1 MISAERDAY
10 FPFRCRVKLNKKMP
24 GTKTPYIR
32 ILIIDDDE
40 DDFFITSEYLKQIQE
55 YQLQIDWCYRYNDSI
70 THLHQRGYDMYF
82 VDYRLGAKTG
92 LDFLKEAVQTGC
104 EEPIVLLTGKG
115 NKNIDIE
122 AMQMGAT
129 DYLIKTELTTD
140 KLERCIRYSLE
151 RTAYLKALRANEKKY
166 RNIFELSKD
175 AVFTADRS
183 LKFRDMNQ
191 ATSVLLGYQRD
202 ELVNM
207 AIYDLIE
214 NVTDRKLLEK
224 MMYEEG
230 EANDLE
236 LDFKTKSGERK
247 TCIFSIT
254 ASADESGSY
263 YQGLL
268 HDITNLKRAE
278 KANLLIEKLGATGR
292 LVRTLA
298 HEVRNPLNNINM
310 SVEQL
315 LQTANENNG
324 EESPV
329 FLDIIQRN
337 SKRIG
342 DIITELLDTS
352 RPSDLVFD
360 TFTLQSIMDESIAE
374 SLDRITLQHVNMKIR
389 YADEPCYVMANKEK
403 LRIAF
408 LNIIIN
414 AVEAVVSETGEISIS
429 IDAAKDHHIVTIKD
443 NGCGIPEEN
452 ISRLF
457 EPYFTSKRNGMGLGL
472 AATLNILQSHKATI
486 DVTSSVKQGTTFAIT
501 FRAV

>member
-1 MISAERDAY
+1 
-10 FPFRCRVKLNKKMP
+10 MP
-24 GTKTPYIR
+24 PVNRTVN
-32 ILIIDDDE
+32 ILIVDDDE
-40 DDFFITSEYLKQIQE
+40 DDFFITSEYMKEIQE
-55 YQLQIDWCYRYNDSI
+55 YAIKTDWAFRFNDAVQLMQ
-70 THLHQRGYDMYF
+70 QRAYDLYF

-92 LDFLKEAVQTGC
+92 LDFLKEAVRLGC

-115 NKNIDIE
+115 NKDVDIE

-129 DYLIKTELTTD
+129 DYLIKTELTAD

-151 RTAYLKALRANEKKY
+151 RTEYLKALRANERKY

-175 AVFTADRS
+175 AVFIADEG
-183 LKFRDMNQ
+183 LVFQDVNQ
-191 ATSVLLGYQRD
+191 ATSELFGYDKKQM
-202 ELVNM
+202 LTLSV
-207 AIYDLIE
+207 YDLIPE
-214 NVTDRKLLEK
+214 EPVKKMLNVILQED
-224 MMYEEG
+224 G
-230 EANDLE
+230 EINDLE
-236 LDFKTKSGERK
+236 VEVKTSSGDRK
-247 TCIFSIT
+247 TCIFSV
-254 ASADESGSY
+254 SATPEATGHIR

-268 HDITNLKRAE
+268 HDITNIRKAE
-278 KANLLIEKLGATGR
+278 KANLMVEKLGATGR

-315 LQTANENNG
+315 VGTDTSTEDAPL
-324 EESPV
+324 

-352 RPSDLVFD
+352 RPTDLVFD
-360 TFTLQSIMDESIAE
+360 RCPLQTVMEEALNEAI
-374 SLDRITLQHVNMKIR
+374 DRIRLQHINLAVE
-389 YADEPCYVMANKEK
+389 YGDDPCYAMVNKEK
-403 LRIAF
+403 LKIAF

-414 AVEAVVSETGEISIS
+414 AVEAMEKDRGELFISIQS
-429 IDAAKDHHIVTIKD
+429 LKEQHVVVIKD

-472 AATLNILQSHKATI
+472 AATLNILQSHKVNI
-486 DVTSSVKQGTTFAIT
+486 DVMSTVGQGTTFTISFPPA
-501 FRAV
+501 

>member
-1 MISAERDAY
+1 MNA
-10 FPFRCRVKLNKKMP
+10 VKSP
-24 GTKTPYIR
+24 QVR

-55 YQLQIDWCYRYNDSI
+55 YQLQIDWCYKYNDAVQ
-70 THLHQRGYDMYF
+70 HLKERKYDIYF
-82 VDYRLGAKTG
+82 VDYRLGARTG
-92 LDFLKEAVQTGC
+92 LDFLKEAVSLRV

-115 NKNIDIE
+115 NKNVDIE

-140 KLERCIRYSLE
+140 KLERCIRYALE
-151 RTAYLKALRANEKKY
+151 RMAYLKALRANEKKY
-166 RNIFELSKD
+166 RSIFELSKD
-175 AVFTADRS
+175 AVLIADKA
-183 LKFRDMNQ
+183 LHFIDMNQ
-191 ATSVLLGYQRD
+191 ATSVLLGYNKE
-202 ELVNM
+202 ELQQKTVL
-207 AIYDLIE
+207 DLISDS
-214 NVTDRKLLEK
+214 TDKTLLQK
-224 MMYEEG
+224 FMNEEG
-230 EANDLE
+230 EVSDLE
-236 LDFKTKSGERK
+236 IEVQTKTGEKK
-247 TCIFSIT
+247 TCIFSAT
-254 ASADESGSY
+254 ATADELGLY

-268 HDITNLKRAE
+268 HDITNLRRAE

-315 LQTANENNG
+315 MQNSDEN
-324 EESPV
+324 EESQL
-329 FLDIIQRN
+329 FLDIVQRN

-352 RPSDLVFD
+352 RPTDLVFD
-360 TFTLQSIMDESIAE
+360 RSTLQSIMDESIAE
-374 SLDRITLQHVNMKIR
+374 ALDRITLQHVNMQIK
-389 YADEPCYVMANKEK
+389 YANETCEVMANKEK
-403 LRIAF
+403 LKIAF

-414 AVEAVVSETGEISIS
+414 AVEAVPSGTGELYIAIDKLKDRHVVSIR
-429 IDAAKDHHIVTIKD
+429 D

-472 AATLNILQSHKATI
+472 AAALNILQSHKANI
-486 DVTSSVKQGTTFAIT
+486 DVTSVVGKGTTFTIT
-501 FRAV
+501 FPAA

>member
-1 MISAERDAY
+1 MSLFKAPI
-10 FPFRCRVKLNKKMP
+10 K
-24 GTKTPYIR
+24 

-55 YQLQIDWCYRYNDSI
+55 YQLQIDWCYKFNDALQLLKERKYNI
-70 THLHQRGYDMYF
+70 FF
-82 VDYRLGAKTG
+82 VDYRLGARTG
-92 LDFLKEAVQTGC
+92 LDFLKEAVRLDV

-115 NKNIDIE
+115 NKDVDIE

-151 RTAYLKALRANEKKY
+151 RMAYLKALRANEKKY
-166 RNIFELSKD
+166 RSIFELSKD
-175 AVFTADRS
+175 AVFIADKNLR
-183 LKFRDMNQ
+183 FVDMNR
-191 ATSVLLGYQRD
+191 ATNVLLGYDKQ
-202 ELVNM
+202 ELRERTVFT
-207 AIYDLIE
+207 LISDS
-214 NVTDRKLLEK
+214 TDRKLLEK
-224 MMYEEG
+224 IMYEEG
-230 EANDLE
+230 EVNDLE
-236 LDFKTKSGERK
+236 VEVQTNSGDKK
-247 TCIFSIT
+247 TCILT
-254 ASADESGSY
+254 ATETIDESGAY

-315 LQTANENNG
+315 LQTNENG
-324 EESPV
+324 DESQL
-329 FLDIIQRN
+329 FLDIVQRN

-352 RPSDLVFD
+352 RPTDLVFE
-360 TFTLQSIMDESIAE
+360 TCSLQSIMDESISEA
-374 SLDRITLQHVNMKIR
+374 LDRITLQHVNMQIK
-389 YADEPCYVMANKEK
+389 YANEPCEVMANKEK
-403 LRIAF
+403 LKIAF

-414 AVEAVVSETGEISIS
+414 AVEAVPSITGELIIG
-429 IDAAKDHHIVTIKD
+429 IDRVKDFHIVTIKD

-472 AATLNILQSHKATI
+472 AATLNILQSHKANV
-486 DVTSSVKQGTTFAIT
+486 DVTSTVGRGTTFTIS
-501 FRAV
+501 FPAV